1 MLLVSIL
8 LLLSKAALVSLVARD
23 LAWAKL
29 ESNLGGLVLQSL
41 KSAPKRAA
49 LSGGHGWSLLGVTY
63 L

>member
-1 MLLVSIL
+1 MRATWLG
-8 LLLSKAALVSLVARD
+8 
-23 LAWAKL
+23 AKL